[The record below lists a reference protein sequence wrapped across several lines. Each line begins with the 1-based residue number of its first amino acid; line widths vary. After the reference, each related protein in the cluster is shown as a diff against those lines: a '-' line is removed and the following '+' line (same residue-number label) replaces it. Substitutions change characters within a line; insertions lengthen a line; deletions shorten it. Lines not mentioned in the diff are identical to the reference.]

1 MIHETWKNIKQ
12 HQDYKLRRLYLG
24 KVLKYREIVGVYQMR
39 CDFRTI
45 ETPLCSIQRVWERV
59 WREKNES
66 WLDFFFVSMLASA
79 TLRSLNLT
87 YCIIIND
94 TNQKSHF
101 KNQRYNIK
109 ARRWSDTLT
118 TNLQLLLFTFFAFV
132 IKRVLI
138 QFFLCDIAGFTNG
151 RKVQKTISD
160 TEGTG
165 NCIIDQ
171 GMETIGQCRQGYHPI
186 FQNLHCV
193 SHFFLFKLFSIMIE
207 AVHKRCR

>member
-12 HQDYKLRRLYLG
+12 HQDYKLRRLYLERIT
-24 KVLKYREIVGVYQMR
+24 KYREIVGVYQMR

-66 WLDFFFVSMLASA
+66 WLDFFLFPCWPLLHSDLSIWLTVLLLM
-79 TLRSLNLT
+79 TQNRNLT
-87 YCIIIND
+87 LK
-94 TNQKSHF
+94 TNATTLKHGDEVTLWQ
-101 KNQRYNIK
+101 QIYNYYY
-109 ARRWSDTLT
+109 
-118 TNLQLLLFTFFAFV
+118 LLFFAFV
-132 IKRVLI
+132 IKRALI

-193 SHFFLFKLFSIMIE
+193 SHFFI
-207 AVHKRCR
+207 

>member
-1 MIHETWKNIKQ
+1 
-12 HQDYKLRRLYLG
+12 
-24 KVLKYREIVGVYQMR
+24 MR

-66 WLDFFFVSMLASA
+66 CLDHFFFASILASA
-79 TLRSLNLT
+79 TLQSLNLT
-87 YCIIIND
+87 NTVFIIND
-94 TNQKSHF
+94 TKQKSHF

-132 IKRVLI
+132 IKRALI

-171 GMETIGQCRQGYHPI
+171 GMETIGQCRQGYYPI

-193 SHFFLFKLFSIMIE
+193 SHFFYLSYFLSW
-207 AVHKRCR
+207 

>member
-1 MIHETWKNIKQ
+1 
-12 HQDYKLRRLYLG
+12 
-24 KVLKYREIVGVYQMR
+24 MR

-66 WLDFFFVSMLASA
+66 WLDFFLFPCWPLLHSDLSIWLTVS
-79 TLRSLNLT
+79 
-87 YCIIIND
+87 YCIIIIND
-94 TNQKSHF
+94 TKQKSHF

-132 IKRVLI
+132 IKRALI

-193 SHFFLFKLFSIMIE
+193 SHFFFYLNYFLSW
-207 AVHKRCR
+207 